1 MSTRVVTIT
10 LAGIL
15 IAVFVAE
22 MVAGIAGSEV
32 ALLQWGALRTR
43 GWSGADWWRVLTFSF
58 LHLNAAHLTLNLA
71 GLLWL
76 GGIVERRAGRAPM
89 LLIFSGSAI
98 LSGVAGMLL
107 GPWLPTTGVV

>member
-43 GWSGADWWRVLTFSF
+43 GWSGVDWWRVLTFSF

-76 GGIVERRAGRAPM
+76 GGIVRATRGTRADAVDLVGIGHSFGCRGHAARPVD
-89 LLIFSGSAI
+89 AD
-98 LSGVAGMLL
+98 
-107 GPWLPTTGVV
+107 